1 MARASW
7 CCVATKLG
15 WPTSLAA
22 ALSLSA
28 CGQAQPPAAAALP
41 TTTVE
46 AVTTP
51 TREPT
56 SADDMAA
63 DQDEPAG
70 LPGGWV
76 RDYFVTQYGELAQ
89 LIGTWPGAPIA
100 PGLGADPAER
110 EVCARA
116 AVGSADAPAELVAV
130 CGIPD
135 GAGHVTSALVD
146 LFLLEAGDGLAV
158 AAARQ
163 HLTDYGSSG
172 DVADVRVQRFGAAL
186 YGVVI
191 EDGFTGQGITVGA
204 RSLLLP
210 HAGGFRE
217 AATVRSSLE
226 HDQAPEDALDLAF
239 DLTVDDRDR
248 QAPAWPL
255 VVREHGQ
262 ACGRHVDREYRL
274 AFDPATGTWPIPAAL
289 QRDRC
294 D

>member
-7 CCVATKLG
+7 WSPASKRG
-15 WPTSLAA
+15 WPVVLATTL
-22 ALSLSA
+22 ALTA

-41 TTTVE
+41 ATTAE
-46 AVTTP
+46 AVATP
-51 TREPT
+51 AREPT
-56 SADDMAA
+56 AVDDMAA
-63 DQDEPAG
+63 DQDEPVG

-76 RDYFVTQYGELAQ
+76 RDYLVTQYGELAQ
-89 LIGTWPGAPIA
+89 LVGTWPGHPVAA
-100 PGLGADPAER
+100 GLGEDAAER

-116 AVGSADAPAELVAV
+116 AIGTADTPAELVAV
-130 CGIPD
+130 CGVPD
-135 GAGHVTSALVD
+135 GAGHVTGALVD
-146 LFLLEAGDGLAV
+146 LFLLEADDGRAV

-186 YGVVI
+186 YGVMI

-226 HDQAPEDALDLAF
+226 HVQAPDDALDLAF

-248 QAPAWPL
+248 KAPAWPL
-255 VVREHGQ
+255 VVREHGE
-262 ACGRHVDREYRL
+262 ACGRYVDREYRL
-274 AFDPATGTWPIPAAL
+274 AFDPATGTWPVPAAL
-289 QRDRC
+289 QRDSC